1 MGEHSK
7 LLMLEA
13 VLGEMRKENLLGQ
26 VRETGAVLLS
36 GLEALEVHKC
46 NQRMKQNQSCV
57 VVVVVFLGFFC
68 GTCTLFSDS
77 GAARVFVCVFVC
89 LFVLLKIIVCER
101 YN

>member
-1 MGEHSK
+1 MGEHTK

-57 VVVVVFLGFFC
+57 VVFFVEHVPFAHTQLKRLG
-68 GTCTLFSDS
+68 
-77 GAARVFVCVFVC
+77 
-89 LFVLLKIIVCER
+89 IILC
-101 YN
+101 NGLQG